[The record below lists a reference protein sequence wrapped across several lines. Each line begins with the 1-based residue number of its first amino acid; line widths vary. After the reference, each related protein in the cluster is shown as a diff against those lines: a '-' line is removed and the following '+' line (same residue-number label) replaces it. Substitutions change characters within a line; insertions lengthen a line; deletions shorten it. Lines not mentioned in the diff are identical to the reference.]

1 VFFGLGS
8 GWAEAEMF
16 AHALAEAFAF
26 FGGHAAA
33 AVVHAIAEAV
43 AAGTVPSE
51 TAEEDAAEREES
63 HGLPEGDFAP
73 TEEGRQEPIPEV
85 QDDLAADENKEKH
98 SHNREWNNEK
108 HF

>member
-1 VFFGLGS
+1 MFFGLGS

-73 TEEGRQEPIPEV
+73 AEERRQEPIPEV
-85 QDDLAADENKEKH
+85 QDDLAANEDKEKH